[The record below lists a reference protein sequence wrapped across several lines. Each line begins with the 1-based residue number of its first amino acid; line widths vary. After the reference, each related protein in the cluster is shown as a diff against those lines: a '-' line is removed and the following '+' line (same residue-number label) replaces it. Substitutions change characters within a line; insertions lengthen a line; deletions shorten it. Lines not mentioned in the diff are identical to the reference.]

1 VVGAADGIEALALC
15 AEAGSRFDLCIIDVV
30 MPRLNG
36 RETYERLHALRPGI
50 KALFI
55 SGYTADI
62 IHKRGILEAGLH
74 YLSKPVAPQVLL
86 AKVRSIIDEA

>member
-1 VVGAADGIEALALC
+1 
-15 AEAGSRFDLCIIDVV
+15 VV
-30 MPRLNG
+30 MPQLNG
-36 RETYERLHALRPGI
+36 RETYGRLRALWPQT

-74 YLSKPVAPQVLL
+74 FLSKPIVPQVLL
-86 AKVRSIIDEA
+86 AKVRGILDAG